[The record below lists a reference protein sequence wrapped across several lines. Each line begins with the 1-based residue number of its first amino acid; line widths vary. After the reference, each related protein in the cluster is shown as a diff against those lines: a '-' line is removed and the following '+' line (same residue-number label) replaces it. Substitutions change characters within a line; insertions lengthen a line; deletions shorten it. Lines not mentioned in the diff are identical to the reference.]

1 MNTYEKLIYLA
12 SNPADKDIL
21 LKDSCGKA
29 IDSMEKVID
38 FLKIDASN
46 EDIKFDYRRACE
58 TAVHDH

>member
-21 LKDSCGKA
+21 LKDGCGKA
-29 IDSMEKVID
+29 IDSMEMVID
-38 FLKIDASN
+38 SLKIDCSN
-46 EDIKFDYRRACE
+46 EVIKFDFRRACE